1 MRNLCCALMMLVML
15 LAGVMAVSA
24 DEPYRSLTS
33 KELKAMLDRQEAGL
47 VVVDTRS
54 PAEYAADHLPGAVN
68 IPLSDLEKTPAVL
81 IYPKDEKIVFYC
93 NGFT

>member
-1 MRNLCCALMMLVML
+1 MNNLCCVLTVLALL

-47 VVVDTRS
+47 AVVDTRS
-54 PAEYAADHLPGAVN
+54 SAEYAADHLPEAVN

-81 IYPKDEKIVFYC
+81 NYPKDEKIVFYC